1 MKISP
6 RSSLAQLSIV
16 IAIAIAVWSLWL
28 IIPGYETAIA
38 SLIQHWQIALTM
50 TFGSIIAGG
59 TSVGG
64 GAIAFPVFT
73 KLLHISPHDAKV
85 FSLAIQSVGMGAAT
99 IAICLNQTT
108 VEWRA
113 IRWASLGGIFGIAVG
128 LGFFSHWLPPDAIR
142 MAFSV
147 MLASFA
153 VTLFQLNRSKRQYHL
168 QLPNWRYQERGLF
181 FFAGWGGGIM
191 SGMVGNGIDVIVFS
205 VLVLLYGLSEKVATP
220 TAVILMAINAI
231 AGFAFELFWFDQ
243 FSSTVEG
250 YWLAAIPVVIVGAPV
265 GAFICN
271 ALSRQTIA
279 NVLLALIA
287 IEAISSIILIPMRGV
302 VIYASLVSLVLFSG
316 FNYWMYCSQLDQA
329 NLPQPQSSVN

>member
-1 MKISP
+1 MKVLP
-6 RSSLAQLSIV
+6 RFSASQLI
-16 IAIAIAVWSLWL
+16 IIIGIAIAVWSLWL

-38 SLIQHWQIALTM
+38 SLMQHWQIALTM
-50 TFGSIIAGG
+50 TFGSVIAGG

-113 IRWASLGGIFGIAVG
+113 IRWASLGGIFGMAIG

-142 MAFSV
+142 MAFSI

-153 VTLFQLNRSKRQYHL
+153 VTLFQLNRGKRHYHL
-168 QLPNWRYQERGLF
+168 QLPSWRHQERGLF
-181 FFAGWGGGIM
+181 FLAGWGGGMM
-191 SGMVGNGIDVIVFS
+191 SGMVGNGIDIIVFS
-205 VLVLLYGLSEKVATP
+205 VLVLLFGLSEKVATP
-220 TAVILMAINAI
+220 TAVILMAVNAI
-231 AGFAFELFWFDQ
+231 AGFAFELFWFDE
-243 FSSTVEG
+243 FSSSVQS
-250 YWLAAIPVVIVGAPV
+250 YWLAAIPVVVIGAPL
-265 GAFICN
+265 GAIICN

-279 NVLLALIA
+279 NILLVLIA
-287 IEAISSIILIPMRGV
+287 VETISSMILIPMRAA
-302 VIYASLVSLVLFSG
+302 VIVASLISLVLFSG
-316 FNYWMYCSQLDQA
+316 FNYWMYLSQLYQA
-329 NLPQPQSSVN
+329 NLPQPQSGVN